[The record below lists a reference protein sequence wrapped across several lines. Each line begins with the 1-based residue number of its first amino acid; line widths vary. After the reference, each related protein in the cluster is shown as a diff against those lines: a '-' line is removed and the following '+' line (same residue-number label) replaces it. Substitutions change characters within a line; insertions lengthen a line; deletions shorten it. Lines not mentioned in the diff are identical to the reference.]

1 MPGKVKLDSY
11 RDAGV
16 LVSIDLVNEL
26 AVSRSDE
33 AAPRETVAALK
44 RILAVDADSVAAL
57 RPSHASGFAALAREL
72 HRVFSDLA
80 GGNLDAA
87 ALRVNRL
94 LHRHPAHPHLAKEQ
108 GRWRLHHHP
117 ADAPLLAMWTAIC
130 AEGIASMISADKAS
144 RLGICERV
152 ECGRAYVDLTRN
164 GSRRFCCLNCQNRM
178 KVAAFRQRSRDARPT
193 GRGTRLL
200 TQP

>member
-1 MPGKVKLDSY
+1 VTGKVKLDSY

-26 AVSRSDE
+26 AIGRAEEEGARE
-33 AAPRETVAALK
+33 AVATLK

-57 RPSHASGFAALAREL
+57 RPAHASGFQALAREL
-72 HRVFSDLA
+72 RRVFADLD
-80 GGNLDAA
+80 GGDLDAA
-87 ALRVNRL
+87 AVRLNRL
-94 LHRHPAHPHLAKEQ
+94 LAKYPAHPHLAKED

-117 ADAPLLAMWTAIC
+117 EDAPLLAMWSAIC
-130 AEGIASMISADKAS
+130 AEGLASMIAADKAA

-164 GSRRFCCLNCQNRM
+164 ASRRFCCLNCQNRV
-178 KVAAFRQRSRDARPT
+178 KVAAFRERSRSRVQGF
-193 GRGTRLL
+193 GRGT
-200 TQP
+200 P